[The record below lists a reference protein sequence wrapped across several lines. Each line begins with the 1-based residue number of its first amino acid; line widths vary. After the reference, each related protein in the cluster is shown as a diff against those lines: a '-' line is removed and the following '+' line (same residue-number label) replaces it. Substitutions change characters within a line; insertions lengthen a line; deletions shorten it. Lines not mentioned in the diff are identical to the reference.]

1 MEEGRKE
8 GRKERRFRRRRVE
21 EGEKFLEEKGEKIGR
36 RMMEVTRPV
45 ESKRNENETRVK
57 VGKG

>member
-1 MEEGRKE
+1 M
-8 GRKERRFRRRRVE
+8 E